1 MRILSIPLPTLVWLA
16 AAGAFTIGTA
26 WQDCVLIASS
36 AMLSMHGFELH
47 MEAGAPWAG
56 WRAAI
61 RSWSM
66 GVAALAFGLALWVM
80 VGSVQLEW
88 WTPANDHPVEALWV
102 GGATLTAC
110 WATRFGLQGSGF
122 RMLASLIGP
131 AGVLAA
137 LTLGIFGWNAAPCF
151 FAAVAAAE
159 VGYVDWCRA
168 RSAGDL
174 WAADHRR

>member
-1 MRILSIPLPTLVWLA
+1 
-16 AAGAFTIGTA
+16 
-26 WQDCVLIASS
+26 
-36 AMLSMHGFELH
+36 
-47 MEAGAPWAG
+47 
-56 WRAAI
+56 
-61 RSWSM
+61 
-66 GVAALAFGLALWVM
+66 M

-137 LTLGIFGWNAAPCF
+137 LTLGIFGWKVAPCF

-159 VGYVDWCRA
+159 VGYVGWCRA